1 MKATRMRVHPGH
13 SRLLVLALL
22 FLPLSGL
29 AESWTLS
36 AEEWSRPRSAEVIMA
51 MPAVSSAMRQWER
64 EEGSRLELVYPGGER
79 GELWAAELRD
89 WLVALG
95 AEADRIAVLP
105 GSGDEDELLLR
116 LR

>member
-1 MKATRMRVHPGH
+1 MKATRMRGYPG
-13 SRLLVLALL
+13 RFRVLVLTLL

-36 AEEWSRPRSAEVIMA
+36 AEEWSRPRSGEVIMA
-51 MPAVSSAMRQWER
+51 MPAVSSAMRQWAQEDS
-64 EEGSRLELVYPGGER
+64 SRLELVYPGGER